1 MTTHKIGLV
10 GCGQMG
16 YALAKGI
23 TAKKGGLVEAWYVHD
38 VNPDREKLM
47 EQEFGAQI
55 LSLPILAKKADVIL
69 LAVKPAQV
77 AEVLQE
83 IKADYSGQ
91 LVLSIAAGIP
101 LDSMEALL
109 PENAPVIRIMP
120 NMATMVGEVM
130 AVASPGKAVTD
141 EQLEYVAALLEA
153 VGKVK
158 ILPESYMDTVT
169 AVSGSGPAYLFLMAE
184 AFIEAAV
191 EQGLSFPDARE
202 MVVQTLKGSIALI
215 EESGDD
221 IAVLKHRICSPGG
234 TTIAAVRKL
243 EASGIREGFFSAIEA
258 AAKRSRELAPKK

>member
-1 MTTHKIGLV
+1 MTAHKIGLV

-16 YALAKGI
+16 YALIKGI
-23 TAKKGGLVEAWYVHD
+23 TARKRELVEAWYVHD

-77 AEVLQE
+77 AGVLRE
-83 IKADYSGQ
+83 IAREYNQQ
-91 LVLSIAAGIP
+91 LILSIAAGITIA
-101 LDSMEALL
+101 SMEALL
-109 PENAPVIRIMP
+109 PENAAVIRVMP
-120 NMATMVGEVM
+120 NMATMVGEAM
-130 AVASPGKAVTD
+130 AVASAGKSATGD
-141 EQLEYVAALLEA
+141 QMQYVCALLEG
-153 VGKVK
+153 VGKIKV
-158 ILPESYMDTVT
+158 LPESYMDTVT

-191 EQGLSFPDARE
+191 EQGLSFADAQE

-215 EESGDD
+215 EESGED

-258 AAKRSRELAPKK
+258 AARRSGELAQKM